1 LTTFKGYATISR
13 ASKRKD
19 LSGSKRSI
27 VNTKKKRQNL
37 KLLTKVFRNYPGIQA
52 VYMFGSAASGKVHQE
67 SDIDLAIIP
76 DTKKLRE
83 QKLAILTDLARE
95 GFSNVDLVFIGNKDI
110 VLQYEAIRQNIVV
123 YETPSFDRGSTYSR
137 IVRQYL
143 DLYPYLTIQRQAYK
157 KRIIDGKS

>member
-1 LTTFKGYATISR
+1 MAGGLGEFLQA
-13 ASKRKD
+13 D
-19 LSGSKRSI
+19 LKI
-27 VNTKKKRQNL
+27 LHFQ
-37 KLLTKVFRNYPGIQA
+37 GI
-52 VYMFGSAASGKVHQE
+52 G
-67 SDIDLAIIP
+67 
-76 DTKKLRE
+76 
-83 QKLAILTDLARE
+83 
-95 GFSNVDLVFIGNKDI
+95 VDLVFLGNEDI

>member
-1 LTTFKGYATISR
+1 M
-13 ASKRKD
+13 
-19 LSGSKRSI
+19 
-27 VNTKKKRQNL
+27 NTKKKRQNL

-83 QKLAILTDLARE
+83 QKLAILIDLARE
-95 GFSNVDLVFIGNKDI
+95 GFSNVDLVFLGNEDI

-143 DLYPYLTIQRQAYK
+143 DLYPYLTVQRQAYK

>member
-19 LSGSKRSI
+19 LSGSKRST

-83 QKLAILTDLARE
+83 QKLAILIDLARE
-95 GFSNVDLVFIGNKDI
+95 GFSNVDLVFLGNEDI

-143 DLYPYLTIQRQAYK
+143 DLYPYLTVQRQAYK